1 MTSTERMSLLVA
13 ILAIVGG
20 TVTTVLSGKYQMET
34 EHAQIQKDVRLV
46 QIQALDKKEQ
56 ILREKFE
63 ALMVEMSDLISFM
76 NANTAFPVALGKSNL
91 AKCRK
96 AAFAFSAHAGPALS
110 HAALSVVEATNW
122 AFAPSIKDIAVV
134 AGVDKSLAKSA
145 AKLTEE
151 FEKEVS
157 QLAAQRRDLL
167 GAQ

>member
-34 EHAQIQKDVRLV
+34 ARAQIQKDVRLV

-63 ALMVEMSDLISFM
+63 ALIVEMSDLISFM
-76 NANTAFPVALGKSNL
+76 NTNTAFPVALGKANL

-96 AAFAFSAHAGPALS
+96 AAFALSAHAGTSLS
-110 HAALSVVEATNW
+110 HAALSVVESTNW
-122 AFAPSIKDIAVV
+122 MFVPSIKDIAVV

-157 QLAAQRRDLL
+157 QIAAQRRDLL
-167 GAQ
+167 GAL